1 VSAARS
7 PGPTNPKSP
16 KSSAD
21 PELKNPGKMPEGSW
35 HTYKR
40 LLRYV
45 KPFWIAFTLAIIGNV
60 IYAAASTGMAAA
72 MEYVIKAIENP
83 TEQNRLILTLLI
95 VGVFAFRG
103 LGTFL
108 SQYFISYV
116 GRNVINALRTDVF
129 DRMLTLPSRYF
140 DDNAAGRLVSKLT
153 FNVEQV
159 AEAATD
165 AITITFREG
174 LTIVGLLGYML
185 YTNWKLTLVFLAV
198 GPLIGAVVSYASKR
212 FRKISK
218 RIQGSMGD
226 ITHVAS
232 ESISGYR
239 VVRTFGGEDFER
251 KRFQKVSEGNLK
263 QSLKMSSTQAISVPV
278 IQVLVAIAIAAL
290 VWTML
295 SPTIRGE
302 MSTGQLVAFIT
313 AATTM
318 AKPIRQ
324 VTSVHSKIQKGLAAA
339 YDVFE
344 TLDERPE
351 PDFGTFAPQRVK
363 GDIEFRN
370 VGFSYRDQ
378 LDKVLDNISLTVPAG
393 QSVAL
398 VGRSGSGKSTLV
410 SLLPRF
416 YDYTDGEIRI
426 DGHLLEDFTLQALRA
441 QIALV
446 TQSVV
451 LFNDTIAANIAY
463 GALRD
468 CSPEAIREAAGKAH
482 ALEFIDRMPEGL
494 NTMIGDNGVMLSGG
508 QRQRLAI
515 ARALLKDA
523 PILILDEA
531 TSALDTE
538 SERYIQNAMETV
550 MKGRTTL
557 VIAHRLSTIE
567 NADRI
572 LVMDNGRIVES
583 GRHQELLDQGG
594 AYAQL
599 HQMQFSEHA

>member
-1 VSAARS
+1 MIDVR
-7 PGPTNPKSP
+7 
-16 KSSAD
+16 
-21 PELKNPGKMPEGSW
+21 PEPLKAPPVGSW
-35 HTYKR
+35 TTYKR
-40 LLRYV
+40 LLTYV
-45 KPFWIAFTLAIIGNV
+45 KPFWLAFSLAVLGNI

-72 MEYVIKAIENP
+72 MEYVITAIENP
-83 TEQNRLILTLLI
+83 TDQNRMLLTGLI
-95 VGVFAFRG
+95 VGVFALRG
-103 LGTFL
+103 LGTFF

-116 GRNVINALRTDVF
+116 GRNVINALRNDVF
-129 DRMLTLPSRYF
+129 DRLMTLPSRYF

-159 AEAATD
+159 AEAATN
-165 AITITFREG
+165 AITITLREG
-174 LTIVGLLGYML
+174 LTIVGLLGFML
-185 YTNWKLTLVFLAV
+185 YTNWKLTLVFLTV
-198 GPLIGAVVSYASKR
+198 GPVIGFVVSYASKR
-212 FRKISK
+212 FRRISK

-232 ESISGYR
+232 ESITGYR
-239 VVRTFGGEDFER
+239 VVRTFGGEDYER
-251 KRFQKVSEGNLK
+251 ERFRDVSERNLK
-263 QSLKMSSTQAISVPV
+263 QSLKMASTQAISVPV
-278 IQVLVAIAIAAL
+278 IQVLVAVAIAAL

-295 SPTIRGE
+295 APEIRGE
-302 MSTGQLVAFIT
+302 MTTGQLVAFIT

-324 VTSVHSKIQKGLAAA
+324 VTSVHAKIQKGVAAA

-344 TLDERPE
+344 TMDEQPE
-351 PDFGTFAPQRVK
+351 EDRGGFAPERVE
-363 GDIEFRN
+363 GRIEFDQVSFR
-370 VGFSYRDQ
+370 YRDQ
-378 LDKVLDNISLTVPAG
+378 LDNVLEGISLSIPAG

-416 YDYTDGEIRI
+416 YEFTGGDIRI
-426 DGHLLEDFTLQALRA
+426 DDHSLKEFSLQALRS

-446 TQSVV
+446 NQNVV

-468 CSPEAIREAAGKAH
+468 CSREEIREAAAKAH

-494 NTMIGDNGVMLSGG
+494 DTMIGDNGVMLSGG

-515 ARALLKDA
+515 ARALLKNA

-538 SERYIQNAMETV
+538 SERHIQEALETV
-550 MKGRTTL
+550 MEGRTTL

-567 NADRI
+567 KADRI
-572 LVMDNGRIVES
+572 LVMDKGHIVES
-583 GRHQELLDQGG
+583 GNHDELLAADG

-599 HQMQFSEHA
+599 HQIQFSEQA

>member
-1 VSAARS
+1 MESA
-7 PGPTNPKSP
+7 T
-16 KSSAD
+16 AD
-21 PELKNPGKMPEGSW
+21 ASESQDTSNW
-35 HTYKR
+35 ATYKR
-40 LLRYV
+40 LLAYV
-45 KPFWIAFTLAIIGNV
+45 KPFWLAFSLAVLGNV

-72 MEYVIKAIENP
+72 MEYVIEAIENP
-83 TEQNRLILTLLI
+83 TDQNRILLTLLI

-116 GRNVINALRTDVF
+116 GRQVINALRTQVF
-129 DRMLTLPSRYF
+129 DRLMTLPSRYF
-140 DDNAAGRLVSKLT
+140 DDNASGRLVSKLT

-159 AEAATD
+159 AEATTNAV
-165 AITITFREG
+165 TITLREG
-174 LTIVGLLGYML
+174 LTIVGLLGFML
-185 YTNWKLTLVFLAV
+185 YTNWKLTIVFLAV
-198 GPLIGAVVSYASKR
+198 GPIIGFVVSYASKR
-212 FRKISK
+212 FRRISQ

-239 VVRTFGGEDFER
+239 VVRTFGGEDYER
-251 KRFQKVSEGNLK
+251 ERFREVSEKNLK
-263 QSLKMSSTQAISVPV
+263 QSLKMASTQAISVPV
-278 IQVLVAIAIAAL
+278 IQVLVAVAIAAL

-295 SPTIRGE
+295 SPGIRGE
-302 MSTGQLVAFIT
+302 MSTGELIAFIT

-324 VTSVHSKIQKGLAAA
+324 VTSVHAKIQKGVAAA
-339 YDVFE
+339 LDVFG
-344 TLDERPE
+344 TIDEEPE
-351 PDFGTFAPQRVK
+351 HDDGTFSPARVN
-363 GDIEFRN
+363 GDIAFDNVSFR
-370 VGFSYRDQ
+370 YRDQ
-378 LDKVLDNISLTVPAG
+378 LDDVLTGISLDIPAG

-416 YDYTDGEIRI
+416 YEYTGGDIRI
-426 DGHLLEDFTLQALRA
+426 DGHSLKEFSLQALRA

-446 TQSVV
+446 TQNVV
-451 LFNDTIAANIAY
+451 LFNDTIAANIGY
-463 GALRD
+463 GALRH
-468 CSPEAIREAAGKAH
+468 CSREEIREAAAKAH

-494 NTMIGDNGVMLSGG
+494 DTMIGDNGVMLSGG

-523 PILILDEA
+523 PVLILDEA

-538 SERYIQNAMETV
+538 SERHIQEALETV
-550 MKGRTTL
+550 MQGRTTL

-567 NADRI
+567 KADRI
-572 LVMDNGRIVES
+572 LVMDGGQIVES
-583 GRHQELLDQGG
+583 GRHDELLATGG

-599 HQMQFSEHA
+599 HQMQFSEQA

>member
-1 VSAARS
+1 MSVDRNETGMSGNDQS
-7 PGPTNPKSP
+7 N
-16 KSSAD
+16 
-21 PELKNPGKMPEGSW
+21 W
-35 HTYKR
+35 QTYKR
-40 LLRYV
+40 LLAYV
-45 KPFWIAFTLAIIGNV
+45 KPFWLAFSLAVIGNI

-72 MEYVIKAIENP
+72 MEYVITAIENP
-83 TEQNRLILTLLI
+83 TEKNRLLLTGLI

-103 LGTFL
+103 LGTFM

-116 GRNVINALRTDVF
+116 GRQVINALRTQVF
-129 DRMLTLPSRYF
+129 DRMLALPSRFF

-159 AEAATD
+159 AEATTN
-165 AITITFREG
+165 AITITLREG
-174 LTIVGLLGYML
+174 LTIVGLLGFML

-198 GPLIGAVVSYASKR
+198 GPLIGFVVSYASKR
-212 FRKISK
+212 FRKLST

-232 ESISGYR
+232 ESIGGYR
-239 VVRTFGGEDFER
+239 VVRTFGGEDYER
-251 KRFQKVSEGNLK
+251 QRFGDVSNRNLT
-263 QSLKMSSTQAISVPV
+263 QSLKLASAQAISVPV
-278 IQVLVAIAIAAL
+278 IQVLVAVAIAAL

-295 SPTIRGE
+295 APEIRGS
-302 MSTGQLVAFIT
+302 MSTGELVAFIT

-324 VTSVHSKIQKGLAAA
+324 VTSVHAKIQKGVAAA
-339 YDVFE
+339 NDVFA
-344 TLDERPE
+344 TMDEEPE
-351 PDFGTFAPQRVK
+351 KDHGRYAPKRVR
-363 GDIEFRN
+363 GDIEFDGVAFR
-370 VGFSYRDQ
+370 YRDQ
-378 LDKVLDNISLTVPAG
+378 LDNVLEDINLTVPAG

-416 YDYTDGEIRI
+416 YEFSDGDIRI
-426 DGHLLEDFTLQALRA
+426 DGHSLKEYKLSALRE

-446 TQSVV
+446 TQNVV

-463 GALRD
+463 GALRNFSRD
-468 CSPEAIREAAGKAH
+468 AIREAAAKAH
-482 ALEFIDRMPEGL
+482 ALEFIDRMPDGL
-494 NTMIGDNGVMLSGG
+494 DTMIGDNGVMLSGG

-538 SERYIQNAMETV
+538 SERHIQAALDTV
-550 MKGRTTL
+550 MQGRTTL

-572 LVMDNGRIVES
+572 LVMDAGRIVEA
-583 GRHQELLDQGG
+583 GRHDELLAAGG

-599 HQMQFSEHA
+599 HQMQFSETA

>member
-1 VSAARS
+1 VIDVR
-7 PGPTNPKSP
+7 
-16 KSSAD
+16 
-21 PELKNPGKMPEGSW
+21 PEPLKAPPVGSW
-35 HTYKR
+35 TTYKR
-40 LLRYV
+40 LLTYV
-45 KPFWIAFTLAIIGNV
+45 KPFWLAFSLAVLGNI

-72 MEYVIKAIENP
+72 MEYVITAIENP
-83 TEQNRLILTLLI
+83 TDQNRMLLTGLI
-95 VGVFAFRG
+95 VGVFALRG
-103 LGTFL
+103 LGTFF

-116 GRNVINALRTDVF
+116 GRNVINALRNDVF
-129 DRMLTLPSRYF
+129 DRLMTLPSRYF

-159 AEAATD
+159 AEAATN
-165 AITITFREG
+165 AITITLREG
-174 LTIVGLLGYML
+174 LTIVGLLGFML
-185 YTNWKLTLVFLAV
+185 YTNWKLTLVFLTV
-198 GPLIGAVVSYASKR
+198 GPVIGFVVSYASKR
-212 FRKISK
+212 FRRISK

-232 ESISGYR
+232 ESITGYR
-239 VVRTFGGEDFER
+239 VVRTFGGEDYER
-251 KRFQKVSEGNLK
+251 ERFRDVSERNLK
-263 QSLKMSSTQAISVPV
+263 QSLKMASTQAISVPV

-295 SPTIRGE
+295 APEIRGE
-302 MSTGQLVAFIT
+302 MTTGQLVAFIT

-324 VTSVHSKIQKGLAAA
+324 VTSVHAKIQKGVAAA

-344 TLDERPE
+344 TMDEQPE
-351 PDFGTFAPQRVK
+351 EDRGGFAPERVE
-363 GDIEFRN
+363 GRIEFDQVSFR
-370 VGFSYRDQ
+370 YRDQ
-378 LDKVLDNISLTVPAG
+378 LDNVLEGISLSIPAG

-416 YDYTDGEIRI
+416 YEFTGGDIRI
-426 DGHLLEDFTLQALRA
+426 DDHSLKEFSLQALRS

-446 TQSVV
+446 NQNVV

-468 CSPEAIREAAGKAH
+468 CSREEIREAAAKAH

-494 NTMIGDNGVMLSGG
+494 DTMIGDNGVMLSGG

-515 ARALLKDA
+515 ARALLKNA

-538 SERYIQNAMETV
+538 SERHIQEALETV
-550 MKGRTTL
+550 MEGRTTM

-567 NADRI
+567 KADRI
-572 LVMDNGRIVES
+572 LVMDKGRIVES
-583 GRHQELLDQGG
+583 GNHDELLAADG

-599 HQMQFSEHA
+599 HQIQFSEQA

>member
-1 VSAARS
+1 MTEAQPAGRPPVLPPAGDWS
-7 PGPTNPKSP
+7 
-16 KSSAD
+16 
-21 PELKNPGKMPEGSW
+21 
-35 HTYKR
+35 TYKR
-40 LLRYV
+40 LLTYTRPYWV
-45 KPFWIAFTLAIIGNV
+45 AFALAVTGNV

-72 MEYVIKAIENP
+72 MEYVIAAIENP
-83 TEQNRLILTLLI
+83 TDKNRLLLTLLI
-95 VGVFAFRG
+95 VGVFAMRG
-103 LGTFL
+103 VGTFM
-108 SQYFISYV
+108 SSYFISYV
-116 GRNVINALRTDVF
+116 GRHVVNALRNDVF
-129 DRMLTLPSRYF
+129 DRLMMLPSRYF
-140 DDNAAGRLVSKLT
+140 DDNASGRLVSKLT

-159 AEAATD
+159 AEATTNAVT
-165 AITITFREG
+165 TTLREG
-174 LTIVGLLGYML
+174 LTIVGLLGFML
-185 YTNWKLTLVFLAV
+185 YTNWKLTLLFLTV
-198 GPLIGAVVSYASKR
+198 GPVIAGVVTYASRR
-212 FRKISK
+212 FRKISR

-239 VVRTFGGEDFER
+239 VVRTFGGEDYER
-251 KRFQKVSEGNLK
+251 MRFRAVADRNLH
-263 QSLKMSSTQAISVPV
+263 QSLKMAATQAISVPV
-278 IQVLVAIAIAAL
+278 IQVLVAISIAML
-290 VWTML
+290 VWMML
-295 SPTIRGE
+295 APEIRGE
-302 MSTGQLVAFIT
+302 MSTGQLVAFLT

-324 VTSVHSKIQKGLAAA
+324 VTSIHSKIQKGMAAA
-339 YDVFE
+339 HDVFE
-344 TLDERPE
+344 TMDESPE
-351 PDFGTFAPQRVK
+351 SDAGTYTPERVQ
-363 GDIEFRN
+363 GNIEFRN
-370 VGFSYRDQ
+370 VVFRYRDQ
-378 LDKVLDNISLTVPAG
+378 LDDVLSDINITIPAG
-393 QSVAL
+393 QTVAL

-416 YDYTDGEIRI
+416 YDYTGGEILI
-426 DGHLLEDFTLQALRA
+426 DGHPLRDFRLRALRA

-446 TQSVV
+446 TQNVV

-463 GALRD
+463 GALRE
-468 CSPEAIREAAGKAH
+468 CSREEIRAAAAQAH

-494 NTMIGDNGVMLSGG
+494 DTRIGDNGVMLSGG

-538 SERYIQNAMETV
+538 SEKLIQEALETV

-572 LVMDNGRIVES
+572 LVMDKGRIVES
-583 GRHQELLDQGG
+583 GTHAELLAAGG

-599 HQMQFSEHA
+599 HQMQFSEQA

>member
-1 VSAARS
+1 MIDVR
-7 PGPTNPKSP
+7 
-16 KSSAD
+16 
-21 PELKNPGKMPEGSW
+21 PEPLKAPPVGSW
-35 HTYKR
+35 TTYKR
-40 LLRYV
+40 LLTYV
-45 KPFWIAFTLAIIGNV
+45 KPFWLAFSLAVLGNI

-72 MEYVIKAIENP
+72 MEYVITAIENP
-83 TEQNRLILTLLI
+83 TDQNRMLLTGLI
-95 VGVFAFRG
+95 VGVFALRG
-103 LGTFL
+103 LGTFF

-116 GRNVINALRTDVF
+116 GRNVINALRNDVF
-129 DRMLTLPSRYF
+129 DRLMTLPSRYF

-159 AEAATD
+159 AEAATN
-165 AITITFREG
+165 AITITLREG
-174 LTIVGLLGYML
+174 LTIVGLLGFML
-185 YTNWKLTLVFLAV
+185 YTNWKLTLVFLTV
-198 GPLIGAVVSYASKR
+198 GPVIGFVVSYASKR
-212 FRKISK
+212 FRRISK

-232 ESISGYR
+232 ESITGYR
-239 VVRTFGGEDFER
+239 VVRTFGGEDYER
-251 KRFQKVSEGNLK
+251 ERFRDVSERNLK
-263 QSLKMSSTQAISVPV
+263 QSLKMASTQAISVPV

-295 SPTIRGE
+295 APEIRGE
-302 MSTGQLVAFIT
+302 MTTGQLVAFIT

-324 VTSVHSKIQKGLAAA
+324 VTSVHAKIQKGVAAA

-344 TLDERPE
+344 TMDEQPE
-351 PDFGTFAPQRVK
+351 EDRGGFAPERVE
-363 GDIEFRN
+363 GRIEFDQVSFR
-370 VGFSYRDQ
+370 YRDQ
-378 LDKVLDNISLTVPAG
+378 LDNVLEGISLSIPAG

-416 YDYTDGEIRI
+416 YEFTGGDIRI
-426 DGHLLEDFTLQALRA
+426 DDHSLKEFSLQALRS

-446 TQSVV
+446 NQNVV

-468 CSPEAIREAAGKAH
+468 CSREEIREAAAKAH

-494 NTMIGDNGVMLSGG
+494 DTMIGDNGVMLSGG

-515 ARALLKDA
+515 ARALLKNA

-538 SERYIQNAMETV
+538 SERHIQEALETV
-550 MKGRTTL
+550 MEGRTTL

-567 NADRI
+567 KADRI
-572 LVMDNGRIVES
+572 LVMDKGHIVES
-583 GRHQELLDQGG
+583 GNHDELLAADG

-599 HQMQFSEHA
+599 HQIQFSEQA

>member
-1 VSAARS
+1 MSIAETVSA
-7 PGPTNPKSP
+7 PLPQ
-16 KSSAD
+16 D
-21 PELKNPGKMPEGSW
+21 SW
-35 HTYKR
+35 ATYKR
-40 LLRYV
+40 LLAYV
-45 KPFWIAFTLAIIGNV
+45 KPFWLAFSLAVVGNV
-60 IYAAASTGMAAA
+60 IYAGASTGMAAA
-72 MEYVIKAIENP
+72 MEYVITAIENP
-83 TEQNRLILTLLI
+83 TDQNRLLLTLLI
-95 VGVFAFRG
+95 VGVFAMRG
-103 LGTFL
+103 VGTFM

-116 GRNVINALRTDVF
+116 GRNVINALRNNVF
-129 DRMLTLPSRYF
+129 DQLLILPSRYF
-140 DDNAAGRLVSKLT
+140 DENASGRLVSKLT

-159 AEAATD
+159 AEATTNAV
-165 AITITFREG
+165 TITLREG
-174 LTIVGLLGYML
+174 LTIVGLLSFML
-185 YTNWKLTLVFLAV
+185 YTNWKLTLIFLAV
-198 GPLIGAVVSYASKR
+198 GPVIGFVVSYASKR
-212 FRKISK
+212 FRKISQ

-226 ITHVAS
+226 ITQVAS

-239 VVRTFGGEDFER
+239 VVRTFGGEGYEQQ
-251 KRFQKVSEGNLK
+251 RFHNVSERNLK
-263 QSLKMSSTQAISVPV
+263 QSLKMASTQAISIPV

-295 SPTIRGE
+295 SPEIRGG
-302 MSTGQLVAFIT
+302 MTTGQLVAFIT

-324 VTSVHSKIQKGLAAA
+324 VTSVHAKIQKGMAAA

-344 TLDERPE
+344 TIDEQPE
-351 PDFGTFAPQRVK
+351 SDPGTYSPERVDGHITFK
-363 GDIEFRN
+363 DVRFR
-370 VGFSYRDQ
+370 YRDQ
-378 LDKVLDNISLTVPAG
+378 LDDVLKGISVDVPAG

-416 YDYTDGEIRI
+416 YEYTGGDILIDDHSLRDY
-426 DGHLLEDFTLQALRA
+426 ALKSLRS

-446 TQSVV
+446 TQNVV

-463 GALRD
+463 GALRE
-468 CSPEAIREAAGKAH
+468 SSREEIRDAAAKAH

-494 NTMIGDNGVMLSGG
+494 DTMIGDNGVMLSGG

-515 ARALLKDA
+515 ARALLKNA
-523 PILILDEA
+523 PVLILDEA

-538 SERYIQNAMETV
+538 SERHIQDALEVV
-550 MKGRTTL
+550 MRDRTTL

-567 NADRI
+567 KADRI
-572 LVMDNGRIVES
+572 LVMDDGRIVES
-583 GRHQELLDQGG
+583 GRHEDLLAAGG

>member
-1 VSAARS
+1 MSQPVPPTGPNKVQ
-7 PGPTNPKSP
+7 PG
-16 KSSAD
+16 
-21 PELKNPGKMPEGSW
+21 ESW
-35 HTYKR
+35 ETYKR
-40 LLRYV
+40 LLAYV
-45 KPFWIAFTLAIIGNV
+45 KPFWLAFSLAVVGNI

-72 MEYVIKAIENP
+72 MEYVIAAIENP
-83 TEQNRLILTLLI
+83 TEQNRILLTALII
-95 VGVFAFRG
+95 GMFMFRG
-103 LGTFL
+103 VGTFL

-116 GRNVINALRTDVF
+116 GRQVINSLRTDVF
-129 DRMLTLPSRYF
+129 NRLMTLPSRYF

-159 AEAATD
+159 AEATTNAV
-165 AITITFREG
+165 TITLREG
-174 LTIVGLLGYML
+174 LTIVGLLSFML
-185 YTNWKLTLVFLAV
+185 YTNWKLTLIFLAV
-198 GPLIGAVVSYASKR
+198 GPLIGAVVGYASKR
-212 FRKISK
+212 FRKISQ

-232 ESISGYR
+232 ESITGYR
-239 VVRTFGGEDFER
+239 VVRTFGGEGYE
-251 KRFQKVSEGNLK
+251 KERFQKVNDRNLK
-263 QSLKMSSTQAISVPV
+263 QSLKMASTQAISVPV
-278 IQVLVAIAIAAL
+278 IQTLVAVAIAAL

-295 SPTIRGE
+295 APEIRGE
-302 MSTGQLVAFIT
+302 MTTGQLVAFIT

-324 VTSVHSKIQKGLAAA
+324 VTSVHAQIQKGVAAA

-344 TLDERPE
+344 TIDEAPE
-351 PDFGTFAPQRVK
+351 QDLGTFAPERVE
-363 GDIEFRN
+363 GNIEFDEVSFR
-370 VGFSYRDQ
+370 YRDQ
-378 LDKVLDNISLTVPAG
+378 LDNVLEGISVDIPAG

-398 VGRSGSGKSTLV
+398 VGRSGSGKSTMV

-416 YDYTDGEIRI
+416 YEYTGGDIRI
-426 DGHLLEDFTLQALRA
+426 DGHSLKDFSLKALRA

-446 TQSVV
+446 TQNVV
-451 LFNDTIAANIAY
+451 LFNDSIAANIAY

-468 CSPEAIREAAGKAH
+468 CSREEIREAAAKAH

-494 NTMIGDNGVMLSGG
+494 DTMIGDNGVMLSGG

-538 SERYIQNAMETV
+538 SERHIQQALETV
-550 MKGRTTL
+550 IQGRTTL

-583 GRHQELLDQGG
+583 GAHNELLASNG

-599 HQMQFSEHA
+599 HQMQFSEHS

>member
-1 VSAARS
+1 MIDAR
-7 PGPTNPKSP
+7 PEPLKVPPT
-16 KSSAD
+16 
-21 PELKNPGKMPEGSW
+21 GSW
-35 HTYKR
+35 ATYKR
-40 LLRYV
+40 LLAYV
-45 KPFWIAFTLAIIGNV
+45 KPFWFAFSLAVLGNI

-72 MEYVIKAIENP
+72 MEYVITAIENP
-83 TEQNRLILTLLI
+83 TDQNRLFLTGLI
-95 VGVFAFRG
+95 VGIFALRG
-103 LGTFL
+103 VGTFF

-116 GRNVINALRTDVF
+116 GRQVINALRNDVF
-129 DRMLTLPSRYF
+129 DRLMTLPSRYY
-140 DDNAAGRLVSKLT
+140 DDNASGRLVSKLT

-159 AEAATD
+159 AEASTN
-165 AITITFREG
+165 AITITLREG
-174 LTIVGLLGYML
+174 LTIVGLLGFML
-185 YTNWKLTLVFLAV
+185 YTNWKLTLVFLTV
-198 GPLIGAVVSYASKR
+198 GPVIGLVVNYASKR
-212 FRKISK
+212 FRRISK

-239 VVRTFGGEDFER
+239 VVRTFGGEDYER
-251 KRFQKVSEGNLK
+251 ERFREVSDQNLK
-263 QSLKMSSTQAISVPV
+263 QSLKMASTQAISVPV

-295 SPTIRGE
+295 SPEIRGE
-302 MSTGQLVAFIT
+302 MSTGQLIAFIT

-324 VTSVHSKIQKGLAAA
+324 VTSVHAKIQKGVAAA

-344 TLDERPE
+344 TMDEQPE
-351 PDFGTFAPQRVK
+351 EDRGEYTPERVE
-363 GDIEFRN
+363 GHIEFDKVCFR
-370 VGFSYRDQ
+370 YRDQ
-378 LDKVLDNISLTVPAG
+378 LDNVLDGISVSVPAG

-398 VGRSGSGKSTLV
+398 VGRSGSGKSSMV

-416 YDYTDGEIRI
+416 YEYTEGDIRI
-426 DGHLLEDFTLQALRA
+426 DGRSLKEFSLKGLRS

-446 TQSVV
+446 NQNVV

-463 GALRD
+463 GALRN
-468 CSPEAIREAAGKAH
+468 CSREEIREAAAKAH

-494 NTMIGDNGVMLSGG
+494 DTMIGDNGVMLSGG

-515 ARALLKDA
+515 ARALLKNA

-538 SERYIQNAMETV
+538 SERHIQEALETV
-550 MKGRTTL
+550 MQGRTTL

-567 NADRI
+567 KADRI
-572 LVMDNGRIVES
+572 LVMDKGHIVES
-583 GRHQELLDQGG
+583 GTHEELLAADG

-599 HQMQFSEHA
+599 HQIQFSEHA

>member
-1 VSAARS
+1 MIDAR
-7 PGPTNPKSP
+7 PEPLKVPPT
-16 KSSAD
+16 
-21 PELKNPGKMPEGSW
+21 GSW
-35 HTYKR
+35 ATYKR
-40 LLRYV
+40 LLAYV
-45 KPFWIAFTLAIIGNV
+45 KPFWFAFSLAVLGNI

-72 MEYVIKAIENP
+72 MEYVITAIENP
-83 TEQNRLILTLLI
+83 TDQNRLLLTGLI
-95 VGVFAFRG
+95 VGIFALRG
-103 LGTFL
+103 VGTFF

-116 GRNVINALRTDVF
+116 GRQVINALRNDVF
-129 DRMLTLPSRYF
+129 DRLMTLPSRYY
-140 DDNAAGRLVSKLT
+140 DDNASGRLVSKLT

-159 AEAATD
+159 AEASTN
-165 AITITFREG
+165 AITITLREG
-174 LTIVGLLGYML
+174 LTIVGLLGFML
-185 YTNWKLTLVFLAV
+185 YTNWKLTLVFLTV
-198 GPLIGAVVSYASKR
+198 GPVIGLVVNYASKR
-212 FRKISK
+212 FRRISK

-239 VVRTFGGEDFER
+239 VVRTFGGEDYER
-251 KRFQKVSEGNLK
+251 ERFREVSDQNLK
-263 QSLKMSSTQAISVPV
+263 QSLKMASTQAISVPV

-295 SPTIRGE
+295 SPEIRGE
-302 MSTGQLVAFIT
+302 MSTGQLIAFIT

-324 VTSVHSKIQKGLAAA
+324 VTSVHAKIQKGVAAA

-344 TLDERPE
+344 TMDEQPE
-351 PDFGTFAPQRVK
+351 EDRGEYTPERVE
-363 GDIEFRN
+363 GHIEFDKVCFR
-370 VGFSYRDQ
+370 YRDQ
-378 LDKVLDNISLTVPAG
+378 LDNVLDGISVNVPAG

-398 VGRSGSGKSTLV
+398 VGRSGSGKSSMV

-416 YDYTDGEIRI
+416 YEYTEGDIRI
-426 DGHLLEDFTLQALRA
+426 DGRSLKEFSLKGLRS

-446 TQSVV
+446 NQNVV

-463 GALRD
+463 GALRH
-468 CSPEAIREAAGKAH
+468 CSREEIREAAAKAH

-494 NTMIGDNGVMLSGG
+494 DTMIGDNGVMLSGG

-515 ARALLKDA
+515 ARALLKNA

-538 SERYIQNAMETV
+538 SERHIQEALETV
-550 MKGRTTL
+550 MQGRTTL

-567 NADRI
+567 KADRI
-572 LVMDNGRIVES
+572 LVMDKGHIVES
-583 GRHQELLDQGG
+583 GTHEELLAADG

-599 HQMQFSEHA
+599 HQIQFSEHA

>member
-1 VSAARS
+1 MSESA
-7 PGPTNPKSP
+7 N
-16 KSSAD
+16 AD
-21 PELKNPGKMPEGSW
+21 ASEPQEASNW
-35 HTYKR
+35 ATYKR
-40 LLRYV
+40 LLAYV
-45 KPFWIAFTLAIIGNV
+45 KPFWLAFSLAVLGNV

-72 MEYVIKAIENP
+72 MEYVILAIENP
-83 TEQNRLILTLLI
+83 TEQNRILLTLLI

-116 GRNVINALRTDVF
+116 GRQVINALRNQVF
-129 DRMLTLPSRYF
+129 DRLMTLPSRYF
-140 DDNAAGRLVSKLT
+140 DDNASGRLVSKLT

-159 AEAATD
+159 AEATTNAV
-165 AITITFREG
+165 TITLREG
-174 LTIVGLLGYML
+174 LTILGLLGFML
-185 YTNWKLTLVFLAV
+185 YTNWKLTVVFLAV
-198 GPLIGAVVSYASKR
+198 GPIIGVVVSYASKR

-239 VVRTFGGEDFER
+239 VVRTFGGEDYER
-251 KRFQKVSEGNLK
+251 ERFRDVSERNLK
-263 QSLKMSSTQAISVPV
+263 QSLKMASTQAISVPV
-278 IQVLVAIAIAAL
+278 IQVLVAVAIAAL

-295 SPTIRGE
+295 APEIRGE
-302 MSTGQLVAFIT
+302 MSTGELIAFIT

-324 VTSVHSKIQKGLAAA
+324 VTSVHAKIQKGVAAA
-339 YDVFE
+339 HDVFG
-344 TLDERPE
+344 TMDEEPE
-351 PDFGTFAPQRVK
+351 HDDGTYSPTRVN
-363 GDIEFRN
+363 GDISFDDVSFR
-370 VGFSYRDQ
+370 YRDQ
-378 LDKVLDNISLTVPAG
+378 LDDVLSGISVDIPAG

-398 VGRSGSGKSTLV
+398 VGRSGSGKSTMV

-416 YDYTDGEIRI
+416 YEYTGGDIRI
-426 DGHLLEDFTLQALRA
+426 DGHSLKEFSLQALRA

-446 TQSVV
+446 TQNVV

-463 GALRD
+463 GALRH
-468 CSPEAIREAAGKAH
+468 CTREEIREAAAKAH
-482 ALEFIDRMPEGL
+482 ALEFIDRMPAGL
-494 NTMIGDNGVMLSGG
+494 DTMIGDNGVMLSGG

-515 ARALLKDA
+515 ARALLKNA

-538 SERYIQNAMETV
+538 SERHIQEALETV
-550 MKGRTTL
+550 MQGRTTL

-567 NADRI
+567 KADRI
-572 LVMDNGRIVES
+572 LVMEAGQIVES
-583 GRHQELLDQGG
+583 GRHDELLAIGG

-599 HQMQFSEHA
+599 HQMQFSEQA

>member
-1 VSAARS
+1 MIDVR
-7 PGPTNPKSP
+7 
-16 KSSAD
+16 
-21 PELKNPGKMPEGSW
+21 PEPLKAPPVGSW
-35 HTYKR
+35 TTYKR
-40 LLRYV
+40 LLTYV
-45 KPFWIAFTLAIIGNV
+45 KPFWLAFSLAVLGNI

-72 MEYVIKAIENP
+72 MEYVITAIENP
-83 TEQNRLILTLLI
+83 TDQNRMLLTGLI
-95 VGVFAFRG
+95 VGVFALRG
-103 LGTFL
+103 LGTFF

-116 GRNVINALRTDVF
+116 GRNVINALRNDVF
-129 DRMLTLPSRYF
+129 DRLMTLPSRYF

-159 AEAATD
+159 AEAATN
-165 AITITFREG
+165 AITITLREG
-174 LTIVGLLGYML
+174 LTIVGLLGFML
-185 YTNWKLTLVFLAV
+185 YTNWKLTLVFLTV
-198 GPLIGAVVSYASKR
+198 GPVIGFVVSYASKR
-212 FRKISK
+212 FRRISK

-232 ESISGYR
+232 ESITGYR
-239 VVRTFGGEDFER
+239 VVRTFGGEDYER
-251 KRFQKVSEGNLK
+251 ERFRDVSERNLK
-263 QSLKMSSTQAISVPV
+263 QSLKMASTQAISVPV

-295 SPTIRGE
+295 APEIRGE
-302 MSTGQLVAFIT
+302 MTTGQLVAFIT

-324 VTSVHSKIQKGLAAA
+324 VTSVHAKIQKGVAAA

-344 TLDERPE
+344 TMDEQPE
-351 PDFGTFAPQRVK
+351 EDRGGFAPERVE
-363 GDIEFRN
+363 GRIEFDQVSFR
-370 VGFSYRDQ
+370 YRDQ
-378 LDKVLDNISLTVPAG
+378 LDNVLEGISLSIPAG

-416 YDYTDGEIRI
+416 YEFTGGDIRI
-426 DGHLLEDFTLQALRA
+426 DDHSLKEFSLQALRS

-446 TQSVV
+446 NQNVV

-468 CSPEAIREAAGKAH
+468 CSREEIREAAAKAH

-494 NTMIGDNGVMLSGG
+494 DTMIGDNGVMLSGG

-515 ARALLKDA
+515 ARALLKNA

-538 SERYIQNAMETV
+538 SERHIQEALETV
-550 MKGRTTL
+550 MEGRTTM

-567 NADRI
+567 KADRI
-572 LVMDNGRIVES
+572 LVMDKRRIVES
-583 GRHQELLDQGG
+583 GNHDELLAADG

-599 HQMQFSEHA
+599 HQIQFSEQA

>member
-1 VSAARS
+1 MIDAR
-7 PGPTNPKSP
+7 PEPLKVPPT
-16 KSSAD
+16 
-21 PELKNPGKMPEGSW
+21 GSW
-35 HTYKR
+35 ATYKR
-40 LLRYV
+40 LLAYV
-45 KPFWIAFTLAIIGNV
+45 KPFWFAFSLAVLGNI

-72 MEYVIKAIENP
+72 MEYVITAIENP
-83 TEQNRLILTLLI
+83 TDQNRLLLTGLI
-95 VGVFAFRG
+95 VGIFALRG
-103 LGTFL
+103 VGTFF

-116 GRNVINALRTDVF
+116 GRQVINALRNDVF
-129 DRMLTLPSRYF
+129 DRLMTLPSRYF

-159 AEAATD
+159 AEASTN
-165 AITITFREG
+165 AITITLREG
-174 LTIVGLLGYML
+174 LTIVGLLGFML
-185 YTNWKLTLVFLAV
+185 YTNWKLTLVFLTV
-198 GPLIGAVVSYASKR
+198 GPVIGLVVNYASKR
-212 FRKISK
+212 FRRISQ

-239 VVRTFGGEDFER
+239 VVRTFGGEDYER
-251 KRFQKVSEGNLK
+251 ERFRDVSDRNLK
-263 QSLKMSSTQAISVPV
+263 QSLKMASTQAISVPV

-295 SPTIRGE
+295 SPEIRGE
-302 MSTGQLVAFIT
+302 MSTGQLIAFIT

-324 VTSVHSKIQKGLAAA
+324 VTSVHAKIQKGVAAA

-344 TLDERPE
+344 TMDEQPE
-351 PDFGTFAPQRVK
+351 EDLGEYTPERVE
-363 GDIEFRN
+363 GHIEFDKVCFR
-370 VGFSYRDQ
+370 YRDQ
-378 LDKVLDNISLTVPAG
+378 LDNVLDGISVNVPAG

-398 VGRSGSGKSTLV
+398 VGRSGSGKSSMV

-416 YDYTDGEIRI
+416 YEYTGGDIRI
-426 DGHLLEDFTLQALRA
+426 DGRSLKEFSLKGLRS

-446 TQSVV
+446 NQNVV

-463 GALRD
+463 GALRH
-468 CSPEAIREAAGKAH
+468 CSREEIREAAAKAH

-494 NTMIGDNGVMLSGG
+494 DTMIGDNGVMLSGG

-515 ARALLKDA
+515 ARALLKNA

-538 SERYIQNAMETV
+538 SERHIQEALETV
-550 MKGRTTL
+550 MQGRTTL

-567 NADRI
+567 KADRI
-572 LVMDNGRIVES
+572 LVMDKGHIVES
-583 GRHQELLDQGG
+583 GTHEELLAADG

-599 HQMQFSEHA
+599 HQIQFSEHA

>member
-1 VSAARS
+1 MNAR
-7 PGPTNPKSP
+7 PEPLKAPPTSGW
-16 KSSAD
+16 
-21 PELKNPGKMPEGSW
+21 E
-35 HTYKR
+35 TYKR

-45 KPFWIAFTLAIIGNV
+45 KPFWLAFSLAVVGNV

-72 MEYVIKAIENP
+72 MEYVITAIENP
-83 TEQNRLILTLLI
+83 TAENRILLTSMI
-95 VGVFAFRG
+95 VGVFALRG
-103 LGTFL
+103 MGTFF
-108 SQYFISYV
+108 SQYFIAYV
-116 GRNVINALRTDVF
+116 GRNVINALRNDVF
-129 DRMLTLPSRYF
+129 DRLMTLPSRYF
-140 DDNAAGRLVSKLT
+140 DNNAAGRLVSKLT

-159 AEAATD
+159 AEATTNAV
-165 AITITFREG
+165 TITLREG
-174 LTIVGLLGYML
+174 LTIIGLLSFMI
-185 YTNWKLTLVFLAV
+185 YTNWKLTLVFLIV
-198 GPLIGAVVSYASKR
+198 GPIIGGVVSYASKR
-212 FRKISK
+212 FRRISK

-239 VVRTFGGEDFER
+239 VVRTFGGEDYER
-251 KRFQKVSEGNLK
+251 ERFRDVSARNLK
-263 QSLKMSSTQAISVPV
+263 QSLKMASTQAISVPV

-295 SPTIRGE
+295 SPEIRGE

-324 VTSVHSKIQKGLAAA
+324 VTSVHAKIQKGVAAA

-344 TLDERPE
+344 TMDEEPE
-351 PDFGTFAPQRVK
+351 HDEGTYAPERVD
-363 GDIEFRN
+363 GHIEFDRMS
-370 VGFSYRDQ
+370 FRYRDQ
-378 LDKVLDNISLTVPAG
+378 LDNVLEDITLDIPAG

-398 VGRSGSGKSTLV
+398 VGRSGSGKSTMV

-416 YDYTDGEIRI
+416 YEYTGGDIRI
-426 DGHLLEDFTLQALRA
+426 DGHSLKDYSLTALRA

-446 TQSVV
+446 NQNVV

-463 GALRD
+463 GALRH
-468 CSPEAIREAAGKAH
+468 CTREEIREAAEKAH
-482 ALEFIDRMPEGL
+482 ASEFIDRMPDGMDTL
-494 NTMIGDNGVMLSGG
+494 IGDNGLMLSGG

-515 ARALLKDA
+515 ARAILKDA
-523 PILILDEA
+523 PILVLDEA

-538 SERYIQNAMETV
+538 SERHIQEALETV
-550 MKGRTTL
+550 MQGRTTL

-567 NADRI
+567 KADRI

-583 GRHQELLDQGG
+583 GTHEELLAQEGP
-594 AYAQL
+594 YAQL
-599 HQMQFSEHA
+599 HQIQFSEHA

>member
-1 VSAARS
+1 MKVTEPLPEPSAGLPA
-7 PGPTNPKSP
+7 
-16 KSSAD
+16 
-21 PELKNPGKMPEGSW
+21 GSW
-35 HTYKR
+35 ETYKR
-40 LLRYV
+40 LLAYV
-45 KPFWIAFTLAIIGNV
+45 KPFMLAFSLAVLGNI

-72 MEYVIKAIENP
+72 MEYVIAAIENP
-83 TEQNRLILTLLI
+83 TEQNRLMLTLVI

-116 GRNVINALRTDVF
+116 GRQVINALRNDVF
-129 DRMLTLPSRYF
+129 DRLMTLPSRYF

-159 AEAATD
+159 AEATTNAV
-165 AITITFREG
+165 TITLREG
-174 LTIVGLLGYML
+174 LTIIGLLGYMF
-185 YTNWKLTLVFLAV
+185 YTNWKLTLIFLAV

-212 FRKISK
+212 FRKISQ

-232 ESISGYR
+232 ESITGYR
-239 VVRTFGGEDFER
+239 VVRTFGGEDYER
-251 KRFQKVSEGNLK
+251 QRFQEVNNKNLK
-263 QSLKMSSTQAISVPV
+263 QSLKMASTQAISVPV
-278 IQVLVAIAIAAL
+278 IQVLVAIAIAGL
-290 VWTML
+290 VWMML
-295 SPTIRGE
+295 APEIRGE
-302 MSTGQLVAFIT
+302 MTTGQLVAFIT

-324 VTSVHSKIQKGLAAA
+324 VTSVHAKIQKGVAAA

-344 TLDERPE
+344 TIDESPE
-351 PDFGTFAPQRVK
+351 QDPGTYAPDRVD
-363 GDIEFRN
+363 GAIEFDDVAFR
-370 VGFSYRDQ
+370 YRDQ
-378 LDKVLDNISLTVPAG
+378 LDNVLEGISFSIPAG

-410 SLLPRF
+410 SLIPRF
-416 YDYTDGEIRI
+416 YEYTGGDIRI
-426 DGHLLEDFTLQALRA
+426 DGHSLNEFSLKALRS

-446 TQSVV
+446 NQNVV
-451 LFNDTIAANIAY
+451 LFNDSIAANIAY
-463 GALRD
+463 GALRH
-468 CSPEAIREAAGKAH
+468 CTREEIREAAAKAH

-494 NTMIGDNGVMLSGG
+494 DTMIGDNGVMLSGG

-515 ARALLKDA
+515 ARALLKNA

-538 SERYIQNAMETV
+538 SERHIQEALETV
-550 MKGRTTL
+550 MQGRTTL

-567 NADRI
+567 KADRI
-572 LVMDNGRIVES
+572 LVMENGRIAES
-583 GRHQELLDQGG
+583 GRHEELLAAGG

-599 HQMQFSEHA
+599 HQMQFSDQS

>member
-1 VSAARS
+1 MSSPDPLPAQGSAAQPS
-7 PGPTNPKSP
+7 
-16 KSSAD
+16 
-21 PELKNPGKMPEGSW
+21 GSW
-35 HTYKR
+35 ETYKR
-40 LLRYV
+40 LLVYV
-45 KPFWIAFTLAIIGNV
+45 RPFWLAFSLAVVGNV

-72 MEYVIKAIENP
+72 MEYVIAAIENP
-83 TEQNRLILTLLI
+83 TEGNRIMLTLLI

-103 LGTFL
+103 VGTFM
-108 SQYFISYV
+108 SQYFIGYV
-116 GRNVINALRTDVF
+116 GRHVINVLRNDVF
-129 DRMLTLPSRYF
+129 DRLLSLPSRYF

-159 AEAATD
+159 AEATTNAV
-165 AITITFREG
+165 TITLREG
-174 LTIVGLLGYML
+174 LTIIGLLCFML
-185 YTNWKLTLVFLAV
+185 YTNWVLTLIFLAV
-198 GPLIGAVVSYASKR
+198 GPVIGAVVSYASKR
-212 FRKISK
+212 FRRISK

-232 ESISGYR
+232 ESIAGYR
-239 VVRTFGGEDFER
+239 VVRTFGGEDYEQQ
-251 KRFQKVSEGNLK
+251 RFREVNDRNLT
-263 QSLKMSSTQAISVPV
+263 QSLKMASTQAISVPV

-295 SPTIRGE
+295 APEIRGG
-302 MSTGQLVAFIT
+302 MTTGQLVAFIT

-324 VTSVHSKIQKGLAAA
+324 VTSVHAKIQKGLAAA

-344 TLDERPE
+344 TMDEQPE
-351 PDFGTFAPQRVK
+351 QDPGTYAPSRVE
-363 GDIEFRN
+363 GNIRFEDVSFR
-370 VGFSYRDQ
+370 YRDQ
-378 LDKVLDNISLTVPAG
+378 LDNVLEGISLDIPAG

-416 YDYTDGEIRI
+416 YEYTGGDILIDDHSLRDYS
-426 DGHLLEDFTLQALRA
+426 LKALRS

-446 TQSVV
+446 TQNVV

-468 CSPEAIREAAGKAH
+468 CSREEIREAAAKAH

-494 NTMIGDNGVMLSGG
+494 DTRIGDNGVMLSGG

-515 ARALLKDA
+515 ARALLKNA

-538 SERYIQNAMETV
+538 SERHIQEALETV

-567 NADRI
+567 SADRI
-572 LVMDNGRIVES
+572 LVMENGRIAES
-583 GRHQELLDQGG
+583 GRHDELLATGG

-599 HQMQFSEHA
+599 HQMQFSESV

>member
-1 VSAARS
+1 MMNAR
-7 PGPTNPKSP
+7 PEPLKAPPTSGW
-16 KSSAD
+16 
-21 PELKNPGKMPEGSW
+21 E
-35 HTYKR
+35 TYKR

-45 KPFWIAFTLAIIGNV
+45 KPFWLAFSLAVVGNV

-72 MEYVIKAIENP
+72 MEYVITAIENP
-83 TEQNRLILTLLI
+83 TDENRILLTSMI
-95 VGVFAFRG
+95 VGVFALRG
-103 LGTFL
+103 MGTFF
-108 SQYFISYV
+108 SQYFIAYV
-116 GRNVINALRTDVF
+116 GRNVINALRNDVF
-129 DRMLTLPSRYF
+129 DRLMTLPSRYF
-140 DDNAAGRLVSKLT
+140 DNNAAGRLVSKLT

-159 AEAATD
+159 AEATTNAV
-165 AITITFREG
+165 TITLREG
-174 LTIVGLLGYML
+174 LTIIGLLSFMI
-185 YTNWKLTLVFLAV
+185 YTNWKLTLVFLIV
-198 GPLIGAVVSYASKR
+198 GPIIGGVVSYASKR
-212 FRKISK
+212 FRRISK

-239 VVRTFGGEDFER
+239 VVRTFGGEDYER
-251 KRFQKVSEGNLK
+251 ERFRDVSARNLK
-263 QSLKMSSTQAISVPV
+263 QSLKMASTQAISVPV

-295 SPTIRGE
+295 SPEIRGE

-324 VTSVHSKIQKGLAAA
+324 VTSVHAKIQKGVAAA

-344 TLDERPE
+344 TMDEEPE
-351 PDFGTFAPQRVK
+351 HDEGTYAPERVD
-363 GDIEFRN
+363 GHIEFDRMS
-370 VGFSYRDQ
+370 FRYRDQ
-378 LDKVLDNISLTVPAG
+378 LDNVLEDITLDIPAG

-398 VGRSGSGKSTLV
+398 VGRSGSGKSTMV

-416 YDYTDGEIRI
+416 YEYTGGDIRI
-426 DGHLLEDFTLQALRA
+426 DGHSLKDYSLSALRA

-446 TQSVV
+446 NQNVV

-463 GALRD
+463 GALRH
-468 CSPEAIREAAGKAH
+468 CTREEIREAAEKAH
-482 ALEFIDRMPEGL
+482 ASEFIDRMPDGMDTL
-494 NTMIGDNGVMLSGG
+494 IGDNGLMLSGG

-515 ARALLKDA
+515 ARAILKDA
-523 PILILDEA
+523 PVLVLDEA

-538 SERYIQNAMETV
+538 SERHIQEALETV
-550 MKGRTTL
+550 MQGRTTL

-567 NADRI
+567 KADRI

-583 GRHQELLDQGG
+583 GTHEELLAQEGP
-594 AYAQL
+594 YAQL
-599 HQMQFSEHA
+599 HQIQFSEHA

>member
-1 VSAARS
+1 MSQVR
-7 PGPTNPKSP
+7 
-16 KSSAD
+16 
-21 PELKNPGKMPEGSW
+21 PETLTTPATGSW
-35 HTYKR
+35 ATYKR
-40 LLRYV
+40 LLGYV
-45 KPFWIAFTLAIIGNV
+45 KPFWLAFSLAVFGNI

-72 MEYVIKAIENP
+72 MEYVIAAIENP
-83 TEQNRLILTLLI
+83 TDQNRLLLTVLI
-95 VGVFAFRG
+95 VGVFALRG
-103 LGTFL
+103 VGTFF

-116 GRNVINALRTDVF
+116 GRQVINALRNEVF
-129 DRMLTLPSRYF
+129 DRLMTLPSRYF
-140 DDNAAGRLVSKLT
+140 DDNATGRLVSKLT

-159 AEAATD
+159 AEASTN
-165 AITITFREG
+165 AITITLREG
-174 LTIVGLLGYML
+174 LTILGLLGFML
-185 YTNWKLTLVFLAV
+185 YTNWKLTLIFLAA
-198 GPLIGAVVSYASKR
+198 GPIIGLVVNYASKR
-212 FRKISK
+212 FRRISQ

-239 VVRTFGGEDFER
+239 VVRTFGGEDYER
-251 KRFQKVSEGNLK
+251 ERFRDVSARNLK
-263 QSLKMSSTQAISVPV
+263 QSLKMASTQAISVPV
-278 IQVLVAIAIAAL
+278 IQVLVAFAIAAL

-295 SPTIRGE
+295 APEIRGA
-302 MSTGQLVAFIT
+302 MTTGQLVAFIT

-324 VTSVHSKIQKGLAAA
+324 VTSVHAKIQKGVAAA

-344 TLDERPE
+344 TMDEMPE
-351 PDFGTFAPQRVK
+351 DDHGTYAPERVN
-363 GDIEFRN
+363 GEIQFDQVCFR
-370 VGFSYRDQ
+370 YRDQ
-378 LDKVLDNISLTVPAG
+378 LDNVLDNISVDIAAG

-416 YDYTDGEIRI
+416 YDYTGGDIRI
-426 DGHLLEDFTLQALRA
+426 DGQSLKAFSLRALRS

-446 TQSVV
+446 NQNVV

-468 CSPEAIREAAGKAH
+468 CSREDIREAAEKAH
-482 ALEFIDRMPEGL
+482 ALEFIERMPEGL
-494 NTMIGDNGVMLSGG
+494 DTRIGDNGVMLSGG

-515 ARALLKDA
+515 ARAILKNA

-538 SERYIQNAMETV
+538 SERHIQEALETV
-550 MKGRTTL
+550 MQGRTTL

-567 NADRI
+567 KADRI

-583 GRHQELLDQGG
+583 GSHHELLEKEG

-599 HQMQFSEHA
+599 HRIQFSEHA

>member
-1 VSAARS
+1 METDPTQS
-7 PGPTNPKSP
+7 PALPD
-16 KSSAD
+16 SSW
-21 PELKNPGKMPEGSW
+21 G
-35 HTYKR
+35 TYKR
-40 LLRYV
+40 LLAYV
-45 KPFWIAFTLAIIGNV
+45 KPFWLAFALAVVGNV
-60 IYAAASTGMAAA
+60 IYAGASTGMAAA
-72 MEYVIKAIENP
+72 MEYVIAAIENP
-83 TEQNRLILTLLI
+83 TEDNRLLLTVVI
-95 VGVFAFRG
+95 VGVFALRG
-103 LGTFL
+103 VGTFM
-108 SQYFISYV
+108 SQYFINYV
-116 GRNVINALRTDVF
+116 GRQVINALRNDVF
-129 DRMLTLPSRYF
+129 DRLLTLPSRYF

-159 AEAATD
+159 AEATTNAV
-165 AITITFREG
+165 TISLREG
-174 LTIVGLLGYML
+174 LTIVGLLSFML
-185 YTNWKLTLVFLAV
+185 YTNWKLTLIFLAV
-198 GPLIGAVVSYASKR
+198 GPIIGAVVSYASKR
-212 FRKISK
+212 FRRISK

-239 VVRTFGGEDFER
+239 VVRTFGGEDYEQQRFREVNER
-251 KRFQKVSEGNLK
+251 NLK
-263 QSLKMSSTQAISVPV
+263 QSLKMASTQAISVPV

-295 SPTIRGE
+295 APEIRGG
-302 MSTGQLVAFIT
+302 MTTGQLVAFIT

-324 VTSVHSKIQKGLAAA
+324 VTSVHAKIQKGVAAA

-344 TLDERPE
+344 TIDEQPE
-351 PDFGTFAPQRVK
+351 QDPGTYSPQRVEGTIQFK
-363 GDIEFRN
+363 DVAFR
-370 VGFSYRDQ
+370 YRDQ
-378 LDKVLDNISLTVPAG
+378 LDNVLEGISVEIPAG

-398 VGRSGSGKSTLV
+398 VGRSGSGKSSMV

-416 YDYTDGEIRI
+416 YEFTGGDILI
-426 DGHLLEDFTLQALRA
+426 DDHSLREYSLKALRS

-446 TQSVV
+446 TQNVV

-468 CSPEAIREAAGKAH
+468 CGREEIREAAAKAH
-482 ALEFIDRMPEGL
+482 ALEFIDRMPDGL
-494 NTMIGDNGVMLSGG
+494 DTMIGDNGVMLSGG

-515 ARALLKDA
+515 ARALLKNA

-538 SERYIQNAMETV
+538 SERHIQEALETV

-567 NADRI
+567 TADRI
-572 LVMDNGRIVES
+572 LVMDNGRIIET
-583 GRHQELLDQGG
+583 GRHDELLSAGG

-599 HQMQFSEHA
+599 HQMQFSDQT

>member
-1 VSAARS
+1 MRVTEPLPDPSAVTPA
-7 PGPTNPKSP
+7 
-16 KSSAD
+16 
-21 PELKNPGKMPEGSW
+21 GSW
-35 HTYKR
+35 ETYKR
-40 LLRYV
+40 LLAYV
-45 KPFWIAFTLAIIGNV
+45 RPFMLAFSLAVFGNI

-72 MEYVIKAIENP
+72 MEYVIAAIENP
-83 TEQNRLILTLLI
+83 TEQNRLMLTLVI
-95 VGVFAFRG
+95 VGVFSFRG

-116 GRNVINALRTDVF
+116 GRQVINALRNDVF
-129 DRMLTLPSRYF
+129 NRLMTLPSRYF

-159 AEAATD
+159 AEATTNAV
-165 AITITFREG
+165 TITLREG
-174 LTIVGLLGYML
+174 LTIIGLLGYMF
-185 YTNWKLTLVFLAV
+185 YTNWKLTLIFLAV

-212 FRKISK
+212 FRKISQ

-239 VVRTFGGEDFER
+239 VVRTFGGEEYER
-251 KRFQKVSEGNLK
+251 ERFQEVNNKNLK
-263 QSLKMSSTQAISVPV
+263 QSLKMASTQAISVPV
-278 IQVLVAIAIAAL
+278 IQVMVAIAIAGL
-290 VWTML
+290 VWMML
-295 SPTIRGE
+295 APEIRGE
-302 MSTGQLVAFIT
+302 MTTGQLVAFIT

-324 VTSVHSKIQKGLAAA
+324 VTSVHAKIQKGVAAA

-344 TLDERPE
+344 TMDEPSE
-351 PDFGTFAPQRVK
+351 QDPGTYSPDRVE
-363 GDIEFRN
+363 GEIEFDEVSFR
-370 VGFSYRDQ
+370 YRDQ
-378 LDKVLDNISLTVPAG
+378 LDNVLEGISLKIPAG

-416 YDYTDGEIRI
+416 YEFTGGDIRI
-426 DGHLLEDFTLQALRA
+426 DGHSLREFSLKALRA

-463 GALRD
+463 GALRQ
-468 CSPEAIREAAGKAH
+468 CSREEIRQAAAKAH

-494 NTMIGDNGVMLSGG
+494 DTMIGDNGVMLSGG

-515 ARALLKDA
+515 ARALLKNA
-523 PILILDEA
+523 PVLILDEA

-538 SERYIQNAMETV
+538 SERHIQDALETV
-550 MKGRTTL
+550 MRGRTTL
-557 VIAHRLSTIE
+557 VVAHRLSTIE
-567 NADRI
+567 KADRI
-572 LVMDNGRIVES
+572 LVMENGRIAES
-583 GRHQELLDQGG
+583 GRHEELLATGG

-599 HQMQFSEHA
+599 HQMQFSEQS

>member
-1 VSAARS
+1 MIDVR
-7 PGPTNPKSP
+7 
-16 KSSAD
+16 
-21 PELKNPGKMPEGSW
+21 PEPLKAPPVGSW
-35 HTYKR
+35 TTYKR
-40 LLRYV
+40 LLTYV
-45 KPFWIAFTLAIIGNV
+45 KPFWLAFSLAVLGNI

-72 MEYVIKAIENP
+72 MEYVITAIENP
-83 TEQNRLILTLLI
+83 TDQNRMLLTGLI
-95 VGVFAFRG
+95 VGVFALRG
-103 LGTFL
+103 LGTFF

-116 GRNVINALRTDVF
+116 GRNVINALRNDVF
-129 DRMLTLPSRYF
+129 DRLMTLPSRYF

-159 AEAATD
+159 AEAATN
-165 AITITFREG
+165 AITITLREG
-174 LTIVGLLGYML
+174 LTIVGLLGFML
-185 YTNWKLTLVFLAV
+185 YTNWKLTLVFLTV
-198 GPLIGAVVSYASKR
+198 GPVIGFVVSYASKR
-212 FRKISK
+212 FRRISK

-232 ESISGYR
+232 ESITGYR
-239 VVRTFGGEDFER
+239 VVRTFGGEDYER
-251 KRFQKVSEGNLK
+251 ERFRDVSERNLK
-263 QSLKMSSTQAISVPV
+263 QSLKMASTQAISVPV

-295 SPTIRGE
+295 APEIRGE
-302 MSTGQLVAFIT
+302 MTTGQLVAFIT

-324 VTSVHSKIQKGLAAA
+324 VTSVHAKIQKGVAAA

-344 TLDERPE
+344 TMDEQPE
-351 PDFGTFAPQRVK
+351 EDRGGFAPERVE
-363 GDIEFRN
+363 GRIEFDQVSFR
-370 VGFSYRDQ
+370 YRDQ
-378 LDKVLDNISLTVPAG
+378 LDNVLEGISLSIPAG

-416 YDYTDGEIRI
+416 YEFTGGDIRI
-426 DGHLLEDFTLQALRA
+426 DDHSLKEFSLQALRS

-446 TQSVV
+446 NQNVV

-468 CSPEAIREAAGKAH
+468 CSREEIREAAAKAH

-494 NTMIGDNGVMLSGG
+494 DTMIGDNGVMLSGG

-515 ARALLKDA
+515 ARALLKNA

-538 SERYIQNAMETV
+538 SERHIQEALETV
-550 MKGRTTL
+550 MEGRTTM

-567 NADRI
+567 KADRI
-572 LVMDNGRIVES
+572 LVMDKGRIVES
-583 GRHQELLDQGG
+583 GNHDELLAADG

-599 HQMQFSEHA
+599 HQIQFSEQA

>member
-1 VSAARS
+1 MIDSRPEPLPVPPVS
-7 PGPTNPKSP
+7 
-16 KSSAD
+16 
-21 PELKNPGKMPEGSW
+21 SW
-35 HTYKR
+35 ATYKR

-45 KPFWIAFTLAIIGNV
+45 KPFWFAFSLAVFGNI

-72 MEYVIKAIENP
+72 MEYVITAIENP
-83 TEQNRLILTLLI
+83 TDQNRLMLTSLI
-95 VGVFAFRG
+95 VGIFALRG
-103 LGTFL
+103 VGTFF

-116 GRNVINALRTDVF
+116 GRQVINALRNDVF
-129 DRMLTLPSRYF
+129 DRLMSLPSRYF

-159 AEAATD
+159 AEAATN
-165 AITITFREG
+165 AITITLREG
-174 LTIVGLLGYML
+174 LTIVGLLGFML
-185 YTNWKLTLVFLAV
+185 YTNWKLTLVFLTV
-198 GPLIGAVVSYASKR
+198 GPVIGLVVNYASKR
-212 FRKISK
+212 FRKISQ

-232 ESISGYR
+232 ETISGYR
-239 VVRTFGGEDFER
+239 VVRTFGGEDYER
-251 KRFQKVSEGNLK
+251 ERFRDVSNRNLK
-263 QSLKMSSTQAISVPV
+263 QSLKMASTQAISVPV

-295 SPTIRGE
+295 APEIRGE
-302 MSTGQLVAFIT
+302 MSTGQLIAFIT

-324 VTSVHSKIQKGLAAA
+324 VTSVHAKIQKGVAAA

-344 TLDERPE
+344 TMDEEPE
-351 PDFGTFAPQRVK
+351 EDDGKYSPDRVN
-363 GDIEFRN
+363 GDIEFDKVCFR
-370 VGFSYRDQ
+370 YRDQ
-378 LDKVLDNISLTVPAG
+378 LDNVLDGITVKVPAG

-398 VGRSGSGKSTLV
+398 VGRSGSGKSSMV

-416 YDYTDGEIRI
+416 YEYTDGDIRI
-426 DGHLLEDFTLQALRA
+426 DGRSLKEFSLKGLRS

-446 TQSVV
+446 NQNVV

-468 CSPEAIREAAGKAH
+468 CSREEVREAAAKAH

-494 NTMIGDNGVMLSGG
+494 DTMIGDNGVMLSGG

-515 ARALLKDA
+515 ARALLKNA

-538 SERYIQNAMETV
+538 SERHIQEALETV
-550 MKGRTTL
+550 MAGRTTL

-567 NADRI
+567 KADRI
-572 LVMDNGRIVES
+572 LVMDKGHIVES
-583 GRHQELLDQGG
+583 GTHEELLAADG

-599 HQMQFSEHA
+599 HQIQFSEHA

>member
-1 VSAARS
+1 MSESAKADVS
-7 PGPTNPKSP
+7 
-16 KSSAD
+16 
-21 PELKNPGKMPEGSW
+21 ELQDASNW
-35 HTYKR
+35 ATYKR
-40 LLRYV
+40 LLAYV
-45 KPFWIAFTLAIIGNV
+45 KPFWLAFSLAVLGNV

-72 MEYVIKAIENP
+72 MEYVIEAIENP
-83 TEQNRLILTLLI
+83 TDQNRILLTLLI

-116 GRNVINALRTDVF
+116 GRQVINALRTQVF
-129 DRMLTLPSRYF
+129 DRLMTLPSRYF
-140 DDNAAGRLVSKLT
+140 DDNASGRLVSKLT

-159 AEAATD
+159 AEATTNAV
-165 AITITFREG
+165 TITLREG
-174 LTIVGLLGYML
+174 LTIVGLLGFML
-185 YTNWKLTLVFLAV
+185 YTNWKLTIVFLAV
-198 GPLIGAVVSYASKR
+198 GPIIGFVVSYASKR
-212 FRKISK
+212 FRRISQ

-239 VVRTFGGEDFER
+239 VVRTFGGEDYER
-251 KRFQKVSEGNLK
+251 ERFREVSEKNLK
-263 QSLKMSSTQAISVPV
+263 QSLKMASTQAISVPV
-278 IQVLVAIAIAAL
+278 IQVLVAVAIAAL

-295 SPTIRGE
+295 SPGIRGE
-302 MSTGQLVAFIT
+302 MSTGELIAFIT

-324 VTSVHSKIQKGLAAA
+324 VTSVHAKIQKGVAAA
-339 YDVFE
+339 LDVFG
-344 TLDERPE
+344 TIDEEPE
-351 PDFGTFAPQRVK
+351 HDDGTFSPTRVN
-363 GDIEFRN
+363 GDIEFDDVSFR
-370 VGFSYRDQ
+370 YRDQ
-378 LDKVLDNISLTVPAG
+378 LDDVLTGISLDIPAG

-416 YDYTDGEIRI
+416 YEYTGGDIRI
-426 DGHLLEDFTLQALRA
+426 DGHSLKEFSLQALRA

-446 TQSVV
+446 TQNVV
-451 LFNDTIAANIAY
+451 LFNDTIAANIGY
-463 GALRD
+463 GALRH
-468 CSPEAIREAAGKAH
+468 CSREEIREAAAKAH

-494 NTMIGDNGVMLSGG
+494 DTMIGDNGVMLSGG

-538 SERYIQNAMETV
+538 SERHIQEALETV
-550 MKGRTTL
+550 MQGRTTL

-567 NADRI
+567 KADRI
-572 LVMDNGRIVES
+572 LVMDGGQIVES
-583 GRHQELLDQGG
+583 GRHDELLATGG

-599 HQMQFSEHA
+599 HQMQFSEQA

>member
-1 VSAARS
+1 VKVTE
-7 PGPTNPKSP
+7 PLP
-16 KSSAD
+16 D
-21 PELKNPGKMPEGSW
+21 PSVVLPAGSW
-35 HTYKR
+35 ETYKR
-40 LLRYV
+40 LLAYV
-45 KPFWIAFTLAIIGNV
+45 KPFWLAFSLAVVGNI
-60 IYAAASTGMAAA
+60 IYASASTGMAAA
-72 MEYVIKAIENP
+72 MEYVIAAIENP
-83 TEQNRLILTLLI
+83 TEKNRLLLTLVI

-116 GRNVINALRTDVF
+116 GRQVINALRNQVF
-129 DRMLTLPSRYF
+129 NRLMALPSRYF
-140 DDNAAGRLVSKLT
+140 DDNASGRLVSKLT

-159 AEAATD
+159 AEATTD
-165 AITITFREG
+165 AVTITLREG

-185 YTNWKLTLVFLAV
+185 YTNWKLTLIFLAV
-198 GPLIGAVVSYASKR
+198 GPLIAAVVSYASKR
-212 FRKISK
+212 FRKISQ

-232 ESISGYR
+232 ESITGYR
-239 VVRTFGGEDFER
+239 VVRAFGGENYER
-251 KRFQKVSEGNLK
+251 HRFQEVSNKNLK
-263 QSLKMSSTQAISVPV
+263 QSLKMASTQAISIPV

-290 VWTML
+290 VWMML
-295 SPTIRGE
+295 APEIRGG
-302 MSTGQLVAFIT
+302 MTTGELVAFIT

-324 VTSVHSKIQKGLAAA
+324 VTSVHAKIQKGVAAA

-344 TLDERPE
+344 TIDEPPE
-351 PDFGTFAPQRVK
+351 QDPGTYSPDRVE
-363 GDIEFRN
+363 GRIDFDQVCFR
-370 VGFSYRDQ
+370 YRDQ
-378 LDKVLDNISLTVPAG
+378 LDNVLEGISLNIPAG

-416 YDYTDGEIRI
+416 YEFTGGDIRI
-426 DGHLLEDFTLQALRA
+426 DGRSLRDFSLKALRA

-446 TQSVV
+446 TQNVV

-463 GALRD
+463 GALRN
-468 CSPEAIREAAGKAH
+468 CSREDIREAAAKAH

-494 NTMIGDNGVMLSGG
+494 DTMIGDNGVMLSGG

-515 ARALLKDA
+515 ARALLKNA

-538 SERYIQNAMETV
+538 SERHIQDALEIV
-550 MKGRTTL
+550 MQGRTTL

-567 NADRI
+567 KADRI
-572 LVMDNGRIVES
+572 LVMDSGRIAES
-583 GRHQELLDQGG
+583 GRHEELLAAGG

-599 HQMQFSEHA
+599 HQMQFSEQP

>member
-1 VSAARS
+1 MSASTS
-7 PGPTNPKSP
+7 P
-16 KSSAD
+16 AD
-21 PELKNPGKMPEGSW
+21 TGREPASNW
-35 HTYKR
+35 ATYKR
-40 LLRYV
+40 LLAYV
-45 KPFWIAFTLAIIGNV
+45 KPFWLAFSLAVVGNI

-72 MEYVIKAIENP
+72 MEYVITALENP
-83 TEQNRLILTLLI
+83 TDENRIQLTLLI

-103 LGTFL
+103 VGTFM

-116 GRNVINALRTDVF
+116 GRQVINALRKQVF
-129 DRMLTLPSRYF
+129 DRLLNLPSRYF
-140 DDNAAGRLVSKLT
+140 DENASGRLVSKLT

-159 AEAATD
+159 AEATTNAV
-165 AITITFREG
+165 TITLREG
-174 LTIVGLLGYML
+174 LTILGLLGFMI

-198 GPLIGAVVSYASKR
+198 GPLIALVVSYASKR

-239 VVRTFGGEDFER
+239 VVRTFGGEHYER
-251 KRFQKVSEGNLK
+251 DRFRKVSEKNLE
-263 QSLKMSSTQAISVPV
+263 QSLKMASTQAISIPI
-278 IQVLVAIAIAAL
+278 IQVLVAVAIAAL
-290 VWTML
+290 VWFML
-295 SPTIRGE
+295 APELRGE
-302 MSTGQLVAFIT
+302 MTTGQLVAFIT

-324 VTSVHSKIQKGLAAA
+324 VTSVHAKIQRGVAAA
-339 YDVFE
+339 HDVFG
-344 TLDERPE
+344 TMDEEPE
-351 PDFGTFAPQRVK
+351 HDPGTYAPERVE
-363 GDIEFRN
+363 GNIEFDSVCFR
-370 VGFSYRDQ
+370 YRDQ
-378 LDKVLDNISLTVPAG
+378 LDDVLQGISLTIPAG

-398 VGRSGSGKSTLV
+398 VGRSGSGKSTMV

-416 YDYTDGEIRI
+416 YEFTGGDIRL
-426 DGHLLEDFTLQALRA
+426 DGHSLKEFTLEALRA

-446 TQSVV
+446 TQNVV

-463 GALRD
+463 GALRHH
-468 CSPEAIREAAGKAH
+468 SREQIIDAAAKAH
-482 ALEFIDRMPEGL
+482 ALEFIERMPEGL
-494 NTMIGDNGVMLSGG
+494 DTMIGDNGVMLSGG

-523 PILILDEA
+523 PVLILDEA

-538 SERYIQNAMETV
+538 SERHIQDALETV

-567 NADRI
+567 KADRI
-572 LVMDNGRIVES
+572 LVMDGGKIVES
-583 GRHQELLDQGG
+583 GRHDELLAQGG

-599 HQMQFSEHA
+599 HQMQFSEQA

>member
-1 VSAARS
+1 VIDAR
-7 PGPTNPKSP
+7 PEPLKVPPT
-16 KSSAD
+16 
-21 PELKNPGKMPEGSW
+21 GSW
-35 HTYKR
+35 ATYKR
-40 LLRYV
+40 LLAYV
-45 KPFWIAFTLAIIGNV
+45 KPFWFAFSLAVLGNI

-72 MEYVIKAIENP
+72 MEYVITAIENP
-83 TEQNRLILTLLI
+83 TDQNRLLLTGLI
-95 VGVFAFRG
+95 VGIFALRG
-103 LGTFL
+103 VGTFF

-116 GRNVINALRTDVF
+116 GRQVINALRNDVF
-129 DRMLTLPSRYF
+129 DRLMTLPSRYF

-159 AEAATD
+159 AEASTN
-165 AITITFREG
+165 AITITLREG
-174 LTIVGLLGYML
+174 LTIVGLLGFML
-185 YTNWKLTLVFLAV
+185 YTNWKLTLVFLTV
-198 GPLIGAVVSYASKR
+198 GPVIGLVVNYASKR
-212 FRKISK
+212 FRRISQ

-239 VVRTFGGEDFER
+239 VVRTFGGEDYER
-251 KRFQKVSEGNLK
+251 ERFRDVSDRNLK
-263 QSLKMSSTQAISVPV
+263 QSLKMASTQAISVPV

-295 SPTIRGE
+295 SPEIRGE
-302 MSTGQLVAFIT
+302 MSTGQLIAFIT

-324 VTSVHSKIQKGLAAA
+324 VTSVHAKIQKGVAAA

-344 TLDERPE
+344 TMDEQPE
-351 PDFGTFAPQRVK
+351 EDLGEYTPERVE
-363 GDIEFRN
+363 GHIEFDKVCFR
-370 VGFSYRDQ
+370 YRDQ
-378 LDKVLDNISLTVPAG
+378 LDNVLDGISVNVPAG

-398 VGRSGSGKSTLV
+398 VGRSGSGKSSMV

-416 YDYTDGEIRI
+416 YEYTGGDIRI
-426 DGHLLEDFTLQALRA
+426 DGRSLKEFSLKGLRS

-446 TQSVV
+446 NQNVV

-463 GALRD
+463 GALRH
-468 CSPEAIREAAGKAH
+468 CSREEIREAAAKAH

-494 NTMIGDNGVMLSGG
+494 DTMIGDNGVMLSGG

-515 ARALLKDA
+515 ARALLKNA

-538 SERYIQNAMETV
+538 SERHIQEALETV
-550 MKGRTTL
+550 MQGRTTL

-567 NADRI
+567 KADRI
-572 LVMDNGRIVES
+572 LVMDKGHIVES
-583 GRHQELLDQGG
+583 GTHEELLAADG

-599 HQMQFSEHA
+599 HQIQFSEHA